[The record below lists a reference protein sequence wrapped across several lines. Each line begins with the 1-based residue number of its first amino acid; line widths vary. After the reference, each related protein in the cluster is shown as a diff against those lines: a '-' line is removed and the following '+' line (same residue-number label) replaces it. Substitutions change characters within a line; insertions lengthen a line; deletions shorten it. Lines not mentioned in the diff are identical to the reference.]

1 MKTLLLEVFFLL
13 FSISIFNFMATTAFN
28 SQIFIQEAIPG
39 FESQSSD
46 LRRTVHTVANIRGTS
61 ATFLVAD
68 SGSAVAT
75 TRGAD
80 GLIPARPD
88 SLTQSTATLT
98 EYHDLVRKTEYT
110 IDFGQADQ
118 RQIAIRTTNLV
129 INKKID
135 YDIIG
140 QLDTATNQV
149 SATAD
154 LASLS
159 MVAAA
164 MKKLGEN
171 GINPNDSE
179 NLFAVVTPAFY
190 SQLMQIK
197 EFTSSDYVDV
207 KPMAGGMSQ
216 KMKRWFGVN
225 WIQSNLLTGMGTA
238 TEKCYIYHR
247 DAIGHAIDKAT
258 FKIDAGF
265 NDEQAYYWVR
275 ASANMGSKMLQ
286 QGGVVQLLHTGNVA

>member
-1 MKTLLLEVFFLL
+1 
-13 FSISIFNFMATTAFN
+13 MASTAFN

-46 LRRTVHTVANIRGTS
+46 LRMTAHTVANINGTT

-88 SLTQSTATLT
+88 NLTQSTATLQ
-98 EYHDLVRKTEYT
+98 EWHDLVRKTKHT

-118 RQIAIRTTNLV
+118 RQVAIRTTNLV

-135 YDIIG
+135 LDIIA
-140 QLDTATNQV
+140 QLDAATNQV
-149 SATAD
+149 SATAEK
-154 LASLS
+154 ASLS
-159 MVAAA
+159 MIANALQ
-164 MKKLGEN
+164 KLGEN
-171 GINPNDSE
+171 GVNPNDSD

-190 SQLMQIK
+190 AQLMQIK
-197 EFTSSDYVDV
+197 EFTSSDYVDM
-207 KPMAGGMSQ
+207 KPMSGGMGQ

-238 TEKCYIYHR
+238 TEKCYVYHR
-247 DAIGHAIDKAT
+247 DAIGHAIDTKSLD
-258 FKIDAGF
+258 ISVGY
-265 NDEQAYYWVR
+265 NEEQAYHFIR
-275 ASANMGSKMLQ
+275 ASATMGSKLLQ
-286 QGGVVQLLHTGNVA
+286 QGGIVQMLHTGTIS

>member
-1 MKTLLLEVFFLL
+1 
-13 FSISIFNFMATTAFN
+13 MATTAFN

-46 LRRTVHTVANIRGTS
+46 LRMTAHTVANIRGTS

-80 GLIPARPD
+80 GLIPARPN
-88 SLTQSTATLT
+88 SLTQSTATLS
-98 EYHDLVRKTEYT
+98 EWHDLVRLTDYT
-110 IDFGQADQ
+110 VDFGQADQ
-118 RQIAIRTTNLV
+118 RAVAIRTTNLV

-135 YDIIG
+135 LDIIA

-159 MVAAA
+159 MVASA
-164 MKKLGEN
+164 MRELGEN

-190 SQLMQIK
+190 AQLMQIK

-207 KPMAGGMSQ
+207 KPMSGGMGQ

-247 DAIGHAIDKAT
+247 DAIGHAIDSST
-258 FKIDAGF
+258 LDISVGY
-265 NDEQAYYWVR
+265 NEEQAYHFIR

-286 QGGVVQLLHTGNVA
+286 QGGVVQMLHTGNVA